1 MPVFTYR
8 VARADGTTLEG
19 QIEGDNEPM
28 ARAQLEGQGL
38 YVFRLRPKGLR
49 TAASSRQP
57 RRRGGFS
64 SQDSLI
70 FNQELLALIKAGLPI
85 LRVCDLLIERAK
97 QSGFRAVLE
106 EVRRDIRGGASASDA
121 LSRHPDYFPSLYIA
135 TVRAGEQAGNLPEV
149 LQRYISH
156 LKLMIGL
163 RQKMTKALAY
173 PTVLV
178 LASVGLIVF
187 FLAFVVPSFMEIYRD
202 SSKSLPVPTQIL
214 ISLIDTTQA
223 YLMPGLL
230 VIGVLVVVFV
240 LWVRSVSGRLAWD
253 GLLLWT
259 PWIGETFA
267 KHHAI
272 QFARSLA
279 TILSGG
285 TPLVDGLH
293 IARGSLSNRFLAHR
307 LDRATAQVRDGATL
321 SASLG
326 EQQVLPRLALEMVAV
341 GEETG
346 SLDHMLRDVAEF
358 YENDLDYRLNQLT
371 SYIEIVL
378 LVMMGLVVG
387 TILIVMY
394 LPIFEMAAS
403 V

>member
-19 QIEGDNEPM
+19 QVEGETEST

-38 YVFRLRPKGLR
+38 FVFQLRQRGVR
-49 TAASSRQP
+49 TASSP
-57 RRRGGFS
+57 RRTRGTGGFS
-64 SQDSLI
+64 TQDALI

-85 LRVCDLLIERAK
+85 LRICDLLIERAK
-97 QSGFRAVLE
+97 QAGFRAVLE

-121 LSRHPDYFPSLYIA
+121 FSRHPEYFPALYIA
-135 TVRAGEQAGNLPEV
+135 TIRAGEQAGNLPEV

-173 PTVLV
+173 PVVLV
-178 LASVGLIVF
+178 LASLGLIVF
-187 FLAFVVPSFMEIYRD
+187 FLTFVVPSFMEIYRD
-202 SSKSLPVPTQIL
+202 STKALPVPTQIL
-214 ISLIDTTQA
+214 ISLVESARA
-223 YLMPGLL
+223 YLVPGTV
-230 VIGVLVVVFV
+230 VIGILTVLFV
-240 LWVRSVSGRLAWD
+240 LWVRSAQGRLKWDAWS
-253 GLLLWT
+253 LRV
-259 PWIGETFA
+259 PWVGETMA
-267 KHHAI
+267 KHHTI
-272 QFARSLA
+272 QFTRSLA

-285 TPLVDGLH
+285 TPLVDGLQ
-293 IARGSLSNRFLAHR
+293 IARGSLSNRFLALR
-307 LDRATAQVRDGATL
+307 LDQATAQVRDGATL

-326 EQQVLPRLALEMVAV
+326 EQRVLPRLALEMVTV

-371 SYIEIVL
+371 SFIEVAL
-378 LVMMGLVVG
+378 LLAMGLVVG
-387 TILIVMY
+387 TILVVMY